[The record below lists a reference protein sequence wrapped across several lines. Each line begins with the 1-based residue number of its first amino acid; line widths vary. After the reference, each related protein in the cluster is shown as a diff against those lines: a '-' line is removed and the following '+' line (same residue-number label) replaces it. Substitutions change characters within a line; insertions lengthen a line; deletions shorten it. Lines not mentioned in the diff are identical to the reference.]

1 MRTDSYDSDPAIIG
15 AIHAFAAE
23 RGYVPNFTETQ
34 LNHEVYLSN
43 PRKCASEKLKT
54 MVRHSI

>member
-1 MRTDSYDSDPAIIG
+1 M
-15 AIHAFAAE
+15 HAFAAE